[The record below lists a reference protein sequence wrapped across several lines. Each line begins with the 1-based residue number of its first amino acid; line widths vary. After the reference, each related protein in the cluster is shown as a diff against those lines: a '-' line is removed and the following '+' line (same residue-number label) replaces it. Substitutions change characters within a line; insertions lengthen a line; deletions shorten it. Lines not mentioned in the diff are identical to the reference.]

1 MVIQA
6 VKVERPMPRP
16 LICVTL
22 SGGTVAE
29 MLKDAAMATAAGAAM
44 VEVRFDKLWVV
55 EQMPDPEPEEGGD
68 GDTRRPKYIEPDFI
82 PQPLDSVDMHGALE
96 SLKQGIGLPVVFA
109 CRPERQQGYYPGEE
123 EQRLDILRAAIESGV
138 SWIDLEGDIESSSRT
153 SLIEEA
159 SGSTR
164 VVASFHSA
172 ESPPS
177 ASEIIQDVEDALDD
191 GDIVKVCYKTSGRG
205 DGLRLFEAAWGL
217 RGSGSSYAIMG
228 SGWGGDWTRIHAPLL
243 EQTLVYT
250 TTDKGMHLS
259 RQGRINASDLQTA
272 WQLLEYEAN

>member
-1 MVIQA
+1 
-6 VKVERPMPRP
+6 
-16 LICVTL
+16 
-22 SGGTVAE
+22 
-29 MLKDAAMATAAGAAM
+29 MATAAGADM

-68 GDTRRPKYIEPDFI
+68 GDARRPKYIEPDFI

-96 SLKQGIGLPVVFA
+96 SLKQGIDLPVVFA

-272 WQLLEYEAN
+272 WQLLEYETN

>member
-1 MVIQA
+1 MVIPA
-6 VKVERPMPRP
+6 AKVERPMPRP

-22 SGGTVAE
+22 SGCTVDE
-29 MLKDAAMATAAGAAM
+29 MLKDAAMATAAGADM

-55 EQMPDPEPEEGGD
+55 EQMPEPESEGEGD
-68 GDTRRPKYIEPDFI
+68 ERSRRPKFVEPDFI
-82 PQPLDSVDMHGALE
+82 PQPLDSVDVQGALE
-96 SLKQGIGLPVVFA
+96 SLKQGIDLPVVFA
-109 CRPERQQGYYPGEE
+109 CRPERQQGHYPGEE
-123 EQRLDILRAAIESGV
+123 KQRLDILRTALESGV
-138 SWIDLEGDIESSSRT
+138 SWIDLEVDIESSSRT
-153 SLIEEA
+153 S
-159 SGSTR
+159 
-164 VVASFHSA
+164 
-172 ESPPS
+172 
-177 ASEIIQDVEDALDD
+177 DD

-217 RGSGSSYAIMG
+217 RGTGSSYAIMG

-272 WQLLEYEAN
+272 WQLLEYETN